1 MFSLV
6 LIVLSV
12 AVVYGIRYYLT
23 DQAFTQTQDSSSI
36 TVKNIIDTL
45 HEQNSLTDPELLSEA
60 AVNSGITITI
70 ADENGK
76 IINSSDGS
84 SHYNLDVTSNIGT
97 VQRLEIENTETH
109 IVYLNTKVTTD
120 GKIRSYLQV
129 VKNMAAEYSFLN
141 VVITTMGI
149 ADIAGVLL
157 SLLIGFLI
165 SKRMLRPID
174 KITTTAKEISIS
186 DLNRK
191 IEVKGNDDELDRL
204 AKTFN
209 EMIDRLRQSFEQQNN
224 FVADASH
231 ELRTPISVVRGY
243 IDLIDRWGKNDPAV
257 LEEAIDAIKN
267 ETKDMGDMVERLLF
281 LARSDIGKLI
291 ITKEQFN
298 LFELIEELILEYRL
312 IYPERVLRPE
322 IPKDARIFANRKMIK
337 QVMRAVIDNSIK
349 YSPGNSEIRIFS
361 ASKRDNEVS
370 ISVQDFGIGIPQ
382 DKLKGIFERFYR
394 VDSSRER
401 KTGGAG
407 LGLSIVETI
416 VAAHGGRVE
425 VESETGKGTLLTI
438 IIPKQI
444 VS

>member
-6 LIVLSV
+6 LIALSA
-12 AVVYGIRYYLT
+12 AVIYGVKYYLT
-23 DQAFTQTQDSSSI
+23 NQANIQVEDSSSI
-36 TVKNIIDTL
+36 TVKSIIDNFN
-45 HEQNSLTDPELLSEA
+45 EQNRLTDPELLSEA
-60 AVNSGITITI
+60 AANSGITIII

-76 IINSSDGS
+76 IVSTSAGSDN
-84 SHYNLDVTSNIGT
+84 YNIDITADIGI
-97 VQRLEIENTETH
+97 VQNLEIEKDEVH
-109 IVYLNTKVTTD
+109 LVILNTKVMAD
-120 GKIRSYLQV
+120 GKLHAYLQV
-129 VKNMAAEYSFLN
+129 VKNMAAEYSFLKV
-141 VVITTMGI
+141 VVITMGI

-204 AKTFN
+204 ARTFN

-243 IDLIDRWGKNDPAV
+243 IDLVDRWGKNDPEV
-257 LEEAIDAIKN
+257 LEEAIGAIKN

-291 ITKEQFN
+291 VTKAQFS

-312 IYPERVLRPE
+312 VCPERVLRPK
-322 IPKDARIFANRKMIK
+322 IAKDKQLLADRKMIK
-337 QVMRAVIDNSIK
+337 QVLRAVIDNSIK
-349 YSPGNSEIRIFS
+349 YSPENSEIRIF
-361 ASKRDNEVS
+361 AVDKQNEIA

-425 VESETGKGTLLTI
+425 VESEPGKGTILTI
-438 IIPKQI
+438 ILQNK
-444 VS
+444 